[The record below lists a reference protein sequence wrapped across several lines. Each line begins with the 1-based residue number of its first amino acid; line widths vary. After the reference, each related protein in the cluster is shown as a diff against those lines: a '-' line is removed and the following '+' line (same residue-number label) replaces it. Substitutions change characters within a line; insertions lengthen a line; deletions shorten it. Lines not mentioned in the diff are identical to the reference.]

1 MVAEERLLLD
11 NPYYNVFGRTK
22 SVTLMVYF
30 ACRAPDV
37 SQPAEPPALIRSAR
51 LKIPLPATEVVI

>member
-30 ACRAPDV
+30 ACRAPRRF
-37 SQPAEPPALIRSAR
+37 PASGPPALIRSAG